1 MAAGLAAGL
10 AAGWAG
16 LRFSFGLLSPDVERG
31 ALCGLDAEPDAA
43 PLGPGVAEFIEVG
56 AAAGVAQAGG
66 AGHADAPLGLQVC
79 PGVPGGDVVGPQI
92 KQQVGALLLCL
103 RGLGCNN
110 GGQPGVGL
118 VLSGCV
124 SMGGLL
130 VRAVLCNGARQPG

>member
-1 MAAGLAAGL
+1 MAT
-10 AAGWAG
+10 GWAVLAVLCFG
-16 LRFSFGLLSPDVERG
+16 FGLLSPDVERG

-66 AGHADAPLGLQVC
+66 AGHADAPLGLQIC
-79 PGVPGGDVVGPQI
+79 PSVPGGDVVGPEVE
-92 KQQVGALLLCL
+92 QQVGALLLSL
-103 RGLGCNN
+103 RGLRGDD

-118 VLSGCV
+118 VWMGCI